1 MKIIP
6 SYRRSLGIKI
16 YKGSFGRNKPL
27 RKRRIPEIRP
37 LFTFTLFV
45 VYEVG
50 YRLPLR
56 IKTYRDVH
64 QLVFVLQ
71 RGVHGNIPLAHSRQ
85 LLHPLFYKLH
95 RVAGIENI
103 AAAELPCINHPG
115 GSSTVETLDFQV
127 SHFVHVTFMEL
138 EQVADSRIRIIK
150 FRFRFDR
157 CGHISASAVEILD
170 LIEIPS
176 ELNRISRS
184 PKL

>member
-6 SYRRSLGIKI
+6 SYRRSLGSQS
-16 YKGSFGRNKPL
+16 YKGQILSYLTTKDTKEHEGSL
-27 RKRRIPEIRP
+27 EIRP

-85 LLHPLFYKLH
+85 LLHPLFNKLH
-95 RVAGIENI
+95 RIAGIEHV
-103 AAAELPCINHPG
+103 AAPKLPCINHPG

-127 SHFVHVTFMEL
+127 SHFVHITFMEL
-138 EQVADSRIRIIK
+138 EQVADSRIRIIEL
-150 FRFRFDR
+150 RRRFDR
-157 CGHISASAVEILD
+157 CRHVSARAV
-170 LIEIPS
+170 
-176 ELNRISRS
+176 
-184 PKL
+184 